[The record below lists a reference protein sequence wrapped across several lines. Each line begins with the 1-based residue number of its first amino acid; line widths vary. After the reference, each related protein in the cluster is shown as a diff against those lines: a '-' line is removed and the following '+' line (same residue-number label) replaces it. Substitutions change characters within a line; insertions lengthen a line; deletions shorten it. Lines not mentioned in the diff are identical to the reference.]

1 MKACPTAAATVRD
14 DEAKPAI
21 DIAVELRSGAGTDE
35 YLEKLEQALEQAAS
49 RFVPD
54 LVFYNAGVC

>member
-1 MKACPTAAATVRD
+1 MRPCRD

-21 DIAVELRSGAGTDE
+21 DIAVELRSGVGTDE
-35 YLEKLEQALEQAAS
+35 YLGKLEQALEEAAS